1 MVSSW
6 DRVVVALL
14 VVAVVAASI
23 SAVVLL
29 RAVPASGDV
38 RQLTAP
44 VRDCGLLL
52 SFRGEEELK
61 DHLRRPALEGPVAF
75 GGDVVSGFARL
86 GAAEGGASISYSGT
100 NNQVEG
106 VDEADIVKTDGAYI
120 YTVVIDDDGSSVAI
134 VKAYPP
140 DGAGVV
146 SKIHTGS
153 WIQGLF
159 VNGDRLVVLDGGWY
173 AVPLAGRTVESGF
186 VGETWRSELRMLVY
200 DIADR
205 GLPTLVRNVTL
216 TGSYVASRMIGDHV
230 YVVAQDYLILSEQPS
245 PLPFISVTELILPT
259 IWTDGVPRE
268 LRYADIGYFA
278 DSEGSNV
285 ATIVL
290 ALDLRSED
298 PPMFQSFLTRG
309 VSQTY
314 VSATNM
320 YIAGAEWEYDP
331 TTGAIAESSTIHK
344 VAISGGEVGYVC
356 SVRVPGTIL
365 NQFSMDEH
373 RADLRVATTLG
384 QASPD
389 GWETTSGVYVF
400 DATLEPLG
408 NVTKIAPGERI
419 FSARFLGDRAY
430 LVTFRVIDP
439 LFVLDLSD
447 PAAPRVLG
455 HLKIPGVSNYLHPY
469 DERHILGFGLDT
481 FEGPDGIP
489 RIGGLKLSL
498 FDVEDVEHPREVAK
512 YVIGDSGAYS
522 EAVYDAKAFLFI
534 PSRSLIV
541 IPVAIPKLTDLY
553 AMWMGVYV
561 ISVTPEAGFAL
572 RGTLTDADVGQDPD
586 NASWY
591 WSGAIRRSLSAGDYL
606 YTVSNSF
613 VTTYSIEGL
622 ARVARVSL

>member
-1 MVSSW
+1 VKGSTTASLSRPEVSRRADS
-6 DRVVVALL
+6 
-14 VVAVVAASI
+14 
-23 SAVVLL
+23 SAV
-29 RAVPASGDV
+29 
-38 RQLTAP
+38 T
-44 VRDCGLLL
+44 
-52 SFRGEEELK
+52 
-61 DHLRRPALEGPVAF
+61 
-75 GGDVVSGFARL
+75 
-86 GAAEGGASISYSGT
+86 
-100 NNQVEG
+100 
-106 VDEADIVKTDGAYI
+106 DE
-120 YTVVIDDDGSSVAI
+120 S
-134 VKAYPP
+134 PP
-140 DGAGVV
+140 
-146 SKIHTGS
+146 T
-153 WIQGLF
+153 
-159 VNGDRLVVLDGGWY
+159 
-173 AVPLAGRTVESGF
+173 
-186 VGETWRSELRMLVY
+186 
-200 DIADR
+200 
-205 GLPTLVRNVTL
+205 
-216 TGSYVASRMIGDHV
+216 
-230 YVVAQDYLILSEQPS
+230 
-245 PLPFISVTELILPT
+245 
-259 IWTDGVPRE
+259 
-268 LRYADIGYFA
+268 
-278 DSEGSNV
+278 
-285 ATIVL
+285 
-290 ALDLRSED
+290 
-298 PPMFQSFLTRG
+298 FQSFLTRG

-320 YIAGAEWEYDP
+320 YIAGAEWEYD
-331 TTGAIAESSTIHK
+331 TTTRAVAESSTIHK

-400 DATLEPLG
+400 NATLEPLG

-541 IPVAIPKLTDLY
+541 IPVAIPELTDPY

-591 WSGAIRRSLSAGDYL
+591 WSGVIRRSLSAGDYL

-613 VTTYSIEGL
+613 VTAYSIDGL